1 MKNTVKPR
9 IFCFAAAGLL
19 CLASALFAADV
30 PQVLDLAKA
39 KRLAAKA
46 GEHAVKN
53 GWKVSIAVVN
63 SEGNL
68 IYFERSDGAF
78 PGSIEAAIEKAKS
91 ANAFQRPTKVFSD
104 SIKQGNSGIVTL
116 KNVVAVEGGL
126 LIVLEGTH
134 AGAIGVSGARAT
146 EDEACALAAFN

>member
-9 IFCFAAAGLL
+9 ILYFAAAGLL
-19 CLASALFAADV
+19 CLASALFAVDV
-30 PQVLDLAKA
+30 AQVLDLARA
-39 KRLAAKA
+39 KQLAAKA

-68 IYFERSDGAF
+68 ICFERADGAF

-126 LIVLEGTH
+126 PIVLKGTH
-134 AGAIGVSGARAT
+134 AGAIGVSGARAA
-146 EDEACALAAFN
+146 EDEACAQAALN